1 LIKVWWMD
9 RRLHLE
15 EKETKNQDL
24 NQETSLLSWM
34 RKNMMCTSEYFA
46 FAEQEEKCKCISRVL
61 EWTFRF
67 SSIM

>member
-1 LIKVWWMD
+1 MIKVWWMD

-15 EKETKNQDL
+15 GKETKNQDS

-46 FAEQEEKCKCISRVL
+46 FAEMQNRKKNANVVL
-61 EWTFRF
+61 GC
-67 SSIM
+67 